1 MLLKSHNYKLNLFLW
16 IAFLL
21 KSVSNQIIIFFF
33 MRNIAVNAGFYS
45 LFRVFEISAALVSK
59 VIEGTVAE

>member
-1 MLLKSHNYKLNLFLW
+1 M
-16 IAFLL
+16 AFLP
-21 KSVSNQIIIFFF
+21 KSVSNQIIVFFF